1 MAIVIDGDFDVK
13 DEVFDFLY
21 SHKWDDRY
29 SNVTFIPYK
38 SNDVFTRDDQI
49 RMMISNNIYQSNL
62 ARVILRVRNANV
74 EHDLSD
80 ESTSFQDWLYH
91 TTIGGKDLIKGVEVA
106 PDDVVR
112 ILFEKDDADDVKQA
126 IHNLYPHI
134 VDTFGTT
141 LAAEMVDEN
150 SLQRAKSSSDVEK
163 QHSKLLK
170 EKSGNPQGPDDI
182 STYSQPQQQA
192 RGYYGTYLKVT
203 QGSQTQTS
211 ELTNEQPDIQDM
223 DLRSQVKTITAA

>member
-80 ESTSFQDWLYH
+80 
-91 TTIGGKDLIKGVEVA
+91 
-106 PDDVVR
+106 
-112 ILFEKDDADDVKQA
+112 
-126 IHNLYPHI
+126 
-134 VDTFGTT
+134 
-141 LAAEMVDEN
+141 
-150 SLQRAKSSSDVEK
+150 
-163 QHSKLLK
+163 
-170 EKSGNPQGPDDI
+170 
-182 STYSQPQQQA
+182 
-192 RGYYGTYLKVT
+192 
-203 QGSQTQTS
+203 
-211 ELTNEQPDIQDM
+211 
-223 DLRSQVKTITAA
+223 